1 MPSALDISPSDDLEK
16 RLLNSR
22 IIFLGREIT
31 DEVANGVCSQLLL
44 LDADPSGRDVTL
56 YINSPGGSVDA
67 GFAIYDTMQY
77 VECDVATVC
86 VGLAAS
92 MGQFLLVAG
101 TPGKRYALPHSRI
114 LMHQPHGQLQGQ
126 ATDIAIHAEQFAV
139 MRRLMAER
147 IAEHTGQPVE
157 RIIEDFDRDRW
168 FNAAQALGYGMID
181 QVLDRR
187 RPKVAA
193 LR

>member
-1 MPSALDISPSDDLEK
+1 VPSALDISPSDDLEK